1 MIFYISFS
9 INFLISTYCDLC
21 VTNIICGEIL
31 RSIIFSNRSIIF
43 SNMSIVFSNRNTLL
57 GNRNTAPI
65 SEYRCAISIN
75 SSIRNFFTC
84 SRLVSAVDRHT
95 ISISKNCCTV
105 SVSSNGF
112 IRINIWMITS
122 DKHRGCNKY
131 AYDLLIF
138 TSKKL
143 HTSSSLLPFNNCI
156 FFHRITKVPVPASS
170 GLRNK
175 RRR

>member
-31 RSIIFSNRSIIF
+31 RSVIFSNRSIF
-43 SNMSIVFSNRNTLL
+43 LGNRSIVL
-57 GNRNTAPI
+57 GNRNTVPI
-65 SEYRCAISIN
+65 SEYRCAVSI
-75 SSIRNFFTC
+75 
-84 SRLVSAVDRHT
+84 
-95 ISISKNCCTV
+95 
-105 SVSSNGF
+105 SSNGF
-112 IRINIWMITS
+112 IRTNIWMITS

>member
-9 INFLISTYCDLC
+9 INFFISTYCDLC

-31 RSIIFSNRSIIF
+31 RSVIFSNRSIVLG
-43 SNMSIVFSNRNTLL
+43 NRSIVL
-57 GNRNTAPI
+57 GNRNTVPI
-65 SEYRCAISIN
+65 SKYHCAVSIN

-84 SRLVSAVDRHT
+84 SRLVWYIAIVYRHT
-95 ISISKNCCTV
+95 ISFSKHHCTV
-105 SVSSNGF
+105 SISSNGF
-112 IRINIWMITS
+112 IRTNIWMIIS
-122 DKHRGCNKY
+122 EKHRGCNKY

-143 HTSSSLLPFNNCI
+143 HTSSSLLPFYNCI
-156 FFHRITKVPVPASS
+156 FFHRITKVPVPASP